1 MYANEGPISIC
12 KHINAPAIYLTG
24 IIYLK
29 AKNNSINWYKP
40 MSKAKKHQAEISGFM
55 IIKSTATATKMY
67 QLNFTLVKELNK
79 HQNFKGRLR
88 FFL

>member
-1 MYANEGPISIC
+1 
-12 KHINAPAIYLTG
+12 
-24 IIYLK
+24 
-29 AKNNSINWYKP
+29 